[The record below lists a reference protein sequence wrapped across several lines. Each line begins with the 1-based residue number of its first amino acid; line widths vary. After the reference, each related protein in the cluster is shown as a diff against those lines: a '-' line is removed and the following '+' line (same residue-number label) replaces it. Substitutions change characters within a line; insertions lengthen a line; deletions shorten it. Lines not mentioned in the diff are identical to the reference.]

1 MELAD
6 FLSLFAQL
14 LLIIALPIII
24 AAAVQFIRVQAQRLG
39 EDRLN
44 AAKSI
49 VRTAVRVAE
58 QTSLA
63 EGLTGPEKRER
74 AIQVAQSFLRRQG
87 IALDLKQ
94 LVSLIE
100 AEVLEQFSNPT
111 MPADTAEAR
120 QALIDKA
127 VEAAVLAAEQSGLK
141 GLIPNHGPDKK
152 AYAMAMVAEYLNQ
165 HGISLPDSLLSGLI
179 EAQILRFTMAARGQ
193 LGASSAGSVRR

>member
-24 AAAVQFIRVQAQRLG
+24 AAAVQFIRVQAQRLD

-58 QTSLA
+58 QT
-63 EGLTGPEKRER
+63 GLTEKLAGPEKRER

-87 IALDLKQ
+87 ITLDLKQ

-111 MPADTAEAR
+111 MPAATAEAR

-141 GLIPNHGPDKK
+141 GLIPNHGSDKK

-165 HGISLPDSLLSGLI
+165 HGISVPDSLLSGLI

-193 LGASSAGSVRR
+193 LGTPPAGPARR